1 MVGLNMRRRQ
11 SFYRVRSTVSV
22 HSSDPEDELIL
33 LQQQEEIFLHCRDF
47 LVFSRALEQS
57 DGKDAHA
64 ASAYVKNQT
73 DVREVI
79 FRGVPNEDK
88 LVLKG
93 SIDPLRGID
102 SLFQSPLRVVP
113 HRAVS
118 SVDRCAEYTAYRYNK
133 NRTYCCLP
141 VVQTIRF
148 YRAEPNDWDSG
159 QLVRELCRSVTFK
172 S

>member
-1 MVGLNMRRRQ
+1 MGKMRTLRLP
-11 SFYRVRSTVSV
+11 T
-22 HSSDPEDELIL
+22 L
-33 LQQQEEIFLHCRDF
+33 
-47 LVFSRALEQS
+47 
-57 DGKDAHA
+57 K
-64 ASAYVKNQT
+64 KKT

-118 SVDRCAEYTAYRYNK
+118 SVDRYAEYTAYR
-133 NRTYCCLP
+133 
-141 VVQTIRF
+141 
-148 YRAEPNDWDSG
+148 
-159 QLVRELCRSVTFK
+159 
-172 S
+172 